1 MRGGGGGGKRGG
13 RRVWTPEKKK
23 KNFKFFVNIKS
34 GPNWGNSSQIKRM
47 VSDFKS
53 ATKTLRTSNSQLHVI
68 AVNGCCYGRN
78 TKPDKGDYFKYC
90 GQDFWSFIS
99 GDDELYKK
107 LIVPLGFNAKVRND
121 EFNQKY
127 TSLLT
132 RMQRDFL
139 NSFCLEDGSIDWDKI
154 VELNSKRKDS

>member
-1 MRGGGGGGKRGG
+1 M
-13 RRVWTPEKKK
+13 
-23 KNFKFFVNIKS
+23 
-34 GPNWGNSSQIKRM
+34 
-47 VSDFKS
+47 
-53 ATKTLRTSNSQLHVI
+53 I

-78 TKPDKGDYFKYC
+78 TQPDKGDYFKYC

-107 LIVPLGFNAKVRND
+107 LIIPLGYNAKARND

-127 TSLLT
+127 TSLLS

-139 NSFCLEDGSIDWDKI
+139 NSFCLEDGLIDWDKI
-154 VELNSKRKDS
+154 VELNSNRKESQKTH